1 MLLNA
6 MVETG
11 ATHTVMVGDT
21 VYDMEMAAN
30 AGVKAVGVSWGYH
43 GRDEL
48 VAAGAA
54 AVIGHFKEL
63 FVILGDSTGSVLGVR

>member
-1 MLLNA
+1 MA
-6 MVETG
+6 ETGAG
-11 ATHTVMVGDT
+11 ATHTVMVRDT
-21 VYDMEMAAN
+21 LYDMEMAAN